1 MPANKTRA
9 SLRQTSR
16 VRYRGRKPAST
27 HEIATTF
34 AKYQRSGITVNV
46 ESSSAA
52 AMNAAN
58 GNMQAAV
65 QSSSKGVDTILPR
78 LNQDTDVETPIIA
91 KAKIE
96 NVSQPA

>member
-1 MPANKTRA
+1 
-9 SLRQTSR
+9 
-16 VRYRGRKPAST
+16 
-27 HEIATTF
+27 
-34 AKYQRSGITVNV
+34 
-46 ESSSAA
+46 
-52 AMNAAN
+52 MNAAN